1 MKCRVNSS
9 FYSYLTYK
17 YRYYYTFV
25 IERKTYR
32 ADIDR
37 RRPKIFMLS
46 FLATTAFFLLVL
58 NIRWTNPIDSIL
70 DSAIDDVSVDLDMLP
85 TLEPPEKNIV
95 AAIHHEQ
102 KATDRIN
109 KVDEVLEQKK
119 LEEVKNNIKFTP
131 SEAGDAEE
139 MKEEE
144 KEAIVPAVVSMN
156 GEQLPLR
163 VIEELPEFPGGME
176 EFVRWLST
184 ALKYPSVARSK
195 RIQGTVMV
203 SFVVEKDGSIKRFK
217 IEKFA
222 DSMLN
227 AEAMRVMRMM
237 PKWKPAT
244 DHGRPVRSVV
254 AIPIV
259 FAL

>member
-1 MKCRVNSS
+1 
-9 FYSYLTYK
+9 
-17 YRYYYTFV
+17 
-25 IERKTYR
+25 
-32 ADIDR
+32 
-37 RRPKIFMLS
+37 MLS

-58 NIRWTNPIDSIL
+58 NIRWSNPIDAIL

-85 TLEPPEKNIV
+85 ALEPPEKNIV

-176 EFVRWLST
+176 EFVKWLGT

-203 SFVVEKDGSIKRFK
+203 SFVVEKDGSIKHFK

-227 AEAMRVMRMM
+227 AEAMRVLRMM
-237 PKWKPAT
+237 PKWKPAH

-254 AIPIV
+254 AVPVV